1 MNRNNKFLFKSS
13 ITMSF
18 MPMRISRHMEV
29 CMGVE

>member
-1 MNRNNKFLFKSS
+1 MNRNNKVLFKSNVA
-13 ITMSF
+13 MSF